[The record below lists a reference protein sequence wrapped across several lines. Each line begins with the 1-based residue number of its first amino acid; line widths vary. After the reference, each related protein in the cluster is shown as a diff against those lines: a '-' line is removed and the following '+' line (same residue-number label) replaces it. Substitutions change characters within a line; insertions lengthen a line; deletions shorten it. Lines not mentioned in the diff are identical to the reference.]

1 MVEGM
6 SFLDGVRAGAFTIP
20 GDGCIDF
27 VPIFKVLEE
36 SGYEGYMVVEAEQ
49 DPDKAN
55 PLKYAMMAR
64 KFISEKTGL

>member
-1 MVEGM
+1 M
-6 SFLDGVRAGAFTIP
+6 RALITGSQ
-20 GDGCIDF
+20 GF
-27 VPIFKVLEE
+27 VGRYLRRELEE